1 MSDQVLGAKS
11 TSKPK
16 INPKGKMTK
25 QNQKNRINSLTPNK
39 DQKPKN
45 SLTYNTNK
53 ININN
58 STVLAPH
65 NNNYNINNNISIN
78 INIDMT
84 NNKQKLNNTTKNK
97 SQIKSKPIR
106 IKKNE
111 YKNNNSLIFNTLKNY
126 TNKNNLTKSPF
137 HIRIKSDNIGLKNYK
152 FKTNKSNGKLTK
164 NVGTNI
170 TKKTNLSTAGFN
182 PKKEEAINRSNNKTT
197 IESKNLFLEN
207 IKTNNNKS
215 NEVKKDYSISITA
228 EHLNDDKKLFK
239 NKANKTNKQLRNIP
253 KKRNNF
259 SPAINRE
266 LLNHKQNIILNY
278 SIGNKKYN
286 LNNKAL
292 FNNDKRNK
300 TFKPKYN
307 IKDVTTPLFPKNKNA
322 TLKKSNDVNSKDNKL
337 NITSLLSK
345 HQVMNNNNNNKKDI
359 MNYKAKSPFNNHKME
374 MKNNKLNNTYKN
386 FRINNRYEINT
397 KSPILAHKN
406 LNIMR
411 NIKKP
416 EEIADKNKTPKEK
429 KEENKNVVKET
440 NKEIK
445 TEEKKI
451 EKEKEEEKEKKEEEN
466 KKVIEEGNK
475 KETEEKNNDMDKKE
489 KEGQKKRV
497 LNQSKS
503 QNDINSDFIKKQ
515 LDEKKEDE
523 IIQNLNLK
531 PSEPAIKKALR
542 IESICKKGF
551 AGPGVKKTNQDN
563 FFIFKNFLDSPDNI
577 FLGVCDGHGMFGHDI
592 SGYIVN
598 HLPQNVNDSFLK
610 ENIKSFSSKDN
621 YAKVT
626 SVLSLTFVQTN
637 INLVNDDKIDSTFS
651 GTTCS
656 SLLFCPEKLI
666 SANLGDSRCV
676 LGKFDGKN
684 WKAKNLTRD
693 QKPNEEDEKKRIIE
707 KGGRIEAYKDEE
719 GDFVGPER
727 VWLKGEDVPGLAM
740 SRSFGDDIAHTVG
753 VVSQPEIFEYSFLNE
768 DKFILLASDGIW
780 EFISSDECVNIVKDY
795 YLKNDIDGALS
806 YLYKESS
813 KRWIME
819 EEVIDDITLIIMFLN

>member
-16 INPKGKMTK
+16 INQKGKMTK

-152 FKTNKSNGKLTK
+152 FKTNKSNSKFTK
-164 NVGTNI
+164 KDGTNI
-170 TKKTNLSTAGFN
+170 TKNANLSTTGFN
-182 PKKEEAINRSNNKTT
+182 PKKEEAINRSINKTT

-207 IKTNNNKS
+207 HKMNNNKN

-239 NKANKTNKQLRNIP
+239 NKSNKANKQFRNIP

-266 LLNHKQNIILNY
+266 LLNRKQNIILNY

-292 FNNDKRNK
+292 FNNINNLYFYYRLKINFRVNNDKKNK
-300 TFKPKYN
+300 TFKPRYN
-307 IKDVTTPLFPKNKNA
+307 IKDITTPLFPKNKNA
-322 TLKKSNDVNSKDNKL
+322 TLKKNNDVNSKDNKL

-345 HQVMNNNNNNKKDI
+345 HQVMNNNNNKKDI
-359 MNYKAKSPFNNHKME
+359 MNYKAKSPFNNNRKE
-374 MKNNKLNNTYKN
+374 MKNNRLNNTYKN

-397 KSPILAHKN
+397 KSPNLAYKN

-440 NKEIK
+440 DKEIK
-445 TEEKKI
+445 TEEKK
-451 EKEKEEEKEKKEEEN
+451 
-466 KKVIEEGNK
+466 
-475 KETEEKNNDMDKKE
+475 
-489 KEGQKKRV
+489 
-497 LNQSKS
+497 
-503 QNDINSDFIKKQ
+503 
-515 LDEKKEDE
+515 
-523 IIQNLNLK
+523 
-531 PSEPAIKKALR
+531 
-542 IESICKKGF
+542 
-551 AGPGVKKTNQDN
+551 
-563 FFIFKNFLDSPDNI
+563 
-577 FLGVCDGHGMFGHDI
+577 
-592 SGYIVN
+592 
-598 HLPQNVNDSFLK
+598 
-610 ENIKSFSSKDN
+610 
-621 YAKVT
+621 
-626 SVLSLTFVQTN
+626 
-637 INLVNDDKIDSTFS
+637 
-651 GTTCS
+651 
-656 SLLFCPEKLI
+656 
-666 SANLGDSRCV
+666 
-676 LGKFDGKN
+676 
-684 WKAKNLTRD
+684 
-693 QKPNEEDEKKRIIE
+693 
-707 KGGRIEAYKDEE
+707 
-719 GDFVGPER
+719 
-727 VWLKGEDVPGLAM
+727 
-740 SRSFGDDIAHTVG
+740 
-753 VVSQPEIFEYSFLNE
+753 
-768 DKFILLASDGIW
+768 
-780 EFISSDECVNIVKDY
+780 
-795 YLKNDIDGALS
+795 
-806 YLYKESS
+806 
-813 KRWIME
+813 
-819 EEVIDDITLIIMFLN
+819 